1 MSVKS
6 LMFLTSALASA
17 GLVIEPV
24 AAAANGLS
32 QLETWGAPQGAGKA
46 VSNLRCDGT
55 A

>member
-24 AAAANGLS
+24 AATANGLS
-32 QLETWGAPQGAGKA
+32 QLGTWDCRKPPA
-46 VSNLRCDGT
+46 NLFQI
-55 A
+55 